1 MLGLRRAT
9 MPRQMSIRAAVCNL
23 LAVCAMIAG
32 LLPLSSSAQSSM
44 PTGERPIRIVAF
56 GDSLTAGFQLR
67 PADAFPAQ
75 LDKALK
81 AKGYAV
87 DVINAGVSGDTTAA
101 GLERFDWAVPDGI
114 DAAIVELGAND
125 ALRGIDP
132 GETRKNLDTI
142 LSRLKAKDMS
152 VLVAGMRAPRN
163 WGDDYVR
170 RFDPIFADLAKAHGT
185 LVYPFF
191 LDGVALQASLN
202 LGDGLHPNAEGV
214 AVIVQRILPQ
224 VETLIREVK
233 AKRQAKG

>member
-1 MLGLRRAT
+1 
-9 MPRQMSIRAAVCNL
+9 
-23 LAVCAMIAG
+23 MIAG
-32 LLPLSSSAQSSM
+32 LLPHSSSAQGISPS
-44 PTGERPIRIVAF
+44 GERPIRIVAY

-67 PADAFPAQ
+67 PGDAFPAQ

-81 AKGYAV
+81 AKGYTV

-132 GETRKNLDTI
+132 GETRKNLGTI
-142 LSRLKAKDMS
+142 LARLKAKDIS
-152 VLVAGMRAPRN
+152 VLVAGISAPRN

-170 RFDPIFADLAKAHGT
+170 RFDPIFADLAKAHGA
-185 LVYPFF
+185 LLYPFF
-191 LDGVALQASLN
+191 LDGVALQPNLN

-224 VETLIREVK
+224 IEALIREVR

>member
-1 MLGLRRAT
+1 MLGLRCAT
-9 MPRQMSIRAAVCNL
+9 MPRQMSIRPAVCNL
-23 LAVCAMIAG
+23 LAVCAMIAS
-32 LLPLSSSAQSSM
+32 LLPLSSSAQSSL

-87 DVINAGVSGDTTAA
+87 EVINAGVSGDTAAA
-101 GLERFDWAVPDGI
+101 GLERFDWAVPDGV

-132 GETRKNLDTI
+132 GETRKNLDAI
-142 LSRLKAKDMS
+142 LSRLKTKDIS
-152 VLVAGMRAPRN
+152 VLVAGMSAPRN

-170 RFDPIFADLAKAHGT
+170 RFDPIFADLAKAHGA
-185 LVYPFF
+185 LLYPFF
-191 LDGVALQASLN
+191 LDGVALQTSLN

-224 VETLIREVK
+224 VEALIREVR
-233 AKRQAKG
+233 AKRQARG